1 MSNKSE
7 IKKKYI
13 LEKACEVF
21 KEKGYKSVSMKDIV
35 EACEISRGGLYLY
48 YKSTEEIFL
57 DVLRAETERSDRNL
71 EKELAGEAT
80 PTDIMMVFFKAQKAE
95 AVGKQACLGMAMYE
109 YYAVKSGKGDNL
121 IRDRFESGVLVL
133 QILIEMG
140 IKTGEFRCAYPNLE
154 AHSMMYALEGMKIMA
169 QTARLSSKE
178 FDKEIIYLLSR
189 IVAE

>member
-7 IKKKYI
+7 NKKMYI
-13 LEKACEVF
+13 LEKSREVF
-21 KEKGYKSVSMKDIV
+21 MQKGYKNVSMKDIV

-48 YKSTEEIFL
+48 YKSTEELFQ
-57 DVLRAETERSDRNL
+57 DVLRAEIERGDKKL

-80 PTDIMMVFFKAQKAE
+80 PADIMMVFFRAQKAE
-95 AVGKQACLGMAMYE
+95 AVGSQSGLAMAMYE
-109 YYAVKSGKGDNL
+109 YYAMQDKKGENL

-133 QILIEMG
+133 QKLIEMG

-178 FDKEIIYLLSR
+178 FDKEMIYLLSR
-189 IVAE
+189 IVVE